1 MPRKLIRITAVADML
16 GINRATVYRWLEA
29 NPAFP
34 RPFKLSP
41 RRVLFD
47 ADEVEAFLI
56 ASKVVA

>member
-1 MPRKLIRITAVADML
+1 MPRKLIRITTVADAF
-16 GINRATVYRWLEA
+16 GVHRATIYRWLEA

-56 ASKVVA
+56 ASKVSA